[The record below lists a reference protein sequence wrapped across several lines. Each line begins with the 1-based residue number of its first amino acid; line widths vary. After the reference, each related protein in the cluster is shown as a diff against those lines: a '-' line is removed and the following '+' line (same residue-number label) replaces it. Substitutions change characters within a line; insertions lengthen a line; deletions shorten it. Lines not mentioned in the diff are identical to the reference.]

1 MTMRTPEKELPFSS
15 RYSLPLRVSDG
26 LGEVSWETVTQ
37 MSSDFQI
44 KTGEKRDRVHGVM
57 RELQMTRLL
66 LMDRIKHCS
75 QDDGKIDP
83 QILIDVVRL
92 LQRCEKVSE
101 EYDVDLKEFSSF
113 LYLISEKLKKEK
125 LARHSSPSGV
135 SGMAPIKEELDSYK
149 SRSEN
154 TKKNGKRRRK

>member
-1 MTMRTPEKELPFSS
+1 MRTPEKELPFSS
-15 RYSLPLRVSDG
+15 RYSLPLHVSEG

-37 MSSDFQI
+37 MSADFQI
-44 KTGEKRDRVHGVM
+44 KSGEKRDAVRSVI

-75 QDDGKIDP
+75 QDDGRIDP
-83 QILIDVVRL
+83 KILMDVVKL

-101 EYDVDLKEFSSF
+101 EYDVDLREFSSF

-125 LARHSSPSGV
+125 LARHAAPMGV
-135 SGMAPIKEELDSYK
+135 SSMAPIKEELDSYK
-149 SRSEN
+149 SRSEGM
-154 TKKNGKRRRK
+154 KKNGKRRRK